1 MKTTIGTLQ
10 LLALFGGAT
19 GLDQFSKALATRHL
33 GDGRVISL
41 FFDTLQFQL
50 VHNNSGF
57 LSVFAGIP
65 EGLRTILLTWVVA
78 LLLVAGGLY
87 LLLARGLPR
96 ARLICLVLILAGGA
110 ANLLDRLFN
119 TGGVVDFIALGHGWL
134 RTGIFNFADVY
145 ILVGSCWLGATLA
158 ARQEG

>member
-1 MKTTIGTLQ
+1 MKTIIGAFQ
-10 LLALFGGAT
+10 LLALFGGAL
-19 GLDQFSKALATRHL
+19 GLDQLTKAVASGHL
-33 GDGRVISL
+33 GDGRAISL
-41 FFDTLQFQL
+41 FFDTLRFQL

-65 EGLRTILLTWVVA
+65 EGLRTILLTWGVA

-110 ANLLDRLFN
+110 ANLLDRLGN
-119 TGGVVDFIALGHGWL
+119 DGGVVDFIALGPEWL
-134 RTGIFNFADVY
+134 RTGIFNLADVY
-145 ILVGSCWLGATLA
+145 ILLGSCWLGATLA
-158 ARQEG
+158 ARHEG